1 MKHLIK
7 TFLIFQL
14 TITFTFAQSPT
25 NPCTERTDIHI
36 VVIGSSTAAGAG
48 PSSSD
53 SAWVNRYR
61 KYLQTI
67 NPNNQVTNLAVGGTT
82 TYHIMPDWYSAPSG
96 RPSRNTNKNIS
107 KAISLGADAV
117 IVNMPSNDAAS
128 NYGVNEQMSNFITI
142 FDEGNNNNIPVWICT
157 TQPRNFSTSKK
168 AIQAA
173 VRDSIFNYF
182 GMYAIDFWNG
192 CADSNNNIL
201 SAYDSGDGVHMNNAG
216 HRILNERVMGEDI
229 PNYIAD
235 TLAYSDHILLD
246 IQFDAPSVCGDS
258 NSIINILIAN
268 IGQASTSGISIDIMQ
283 NDLINSV
290 STDTIIQLIQP
301 TSVCKADTISFIVNS
316 YHGLNIDLN
325 AFLVNSDIDHAN
337 DSSAIYQFT
346 TLGHPPISGTND
358 TLCLGE
364 STTLQ
369 AFVNA
374 PSDTVFWYD
383 ADTGGTIIGYGNSF
397 QTSNLSADQTYYP
410 EAVRGDLYFNNSL
423 FTTESTTINWNGF
436 MFDVVASGTITI
448 DSIQAKLNTTGTQN
462 VVAYY
467 RMGTYEGNENN
478 SSSWTSWGTDTV
490 QVNYAGEFKTLDYG
504 DIVLNANDTLGIY
517 LHMQSASSRISYQ
530 YASSVTNF
538 NNSEIEILSGSGISY
553 NFSTIY
559 SPRNFSG
566 EVFYHYGFN
575 PSGVCNSNRLPISA
589 IISEPTIDIG
599 NDTILDYTASILL
612 NSNNNFS
619 TYLWNNND
627 TSAQLLVD
635 SSNLT
640 GGVNVLWLTATDK
653 FGCTVSDTIFITL
666 SNITSIENL
675 EEASVAIAPNPT
687 SGIITIMGLEDEVF
701 NIMLFDLDG
710 KKLIENKSNNN
721 NMDLSGLTE
730 GVYFLIIHTK
740 DKTVSKKVV
749 LSRQ

>member
-1 MKHLIK
+1 MKLLIK
-7 TFLIFQL
+7 TFLIFL
-14 TITFTFAQSPT
+14 ISIAFSHAQSPA

-67 NPNNQVTNLAVGGTT
+67 NTNNQVTNLAVGGTT
-82 TYHIMPDWYSAPSG
+82 TYHIMPDWYTAPSG

-117 IVNMPSNDAAS
+117 IVNMPSNDAAY
-128 NYGVNEQMSNFITI
+128 NYGVNEQMANFITL
-142 FDEGNNNNIPVWICT
+142 FNEGNINNIPVWICT

-168 AIQAA
+168 AIQTA

-216 HRILNERVMGEDI
+216 HRILNERVMAEDI
-229 PNYIAD
+229 PNHVAD
-235 TLAYSDHILLD
+235 TLPNSDHILLD
-246 IQFDAPSVCGDS
+246 VQFDAPSVCGDS
-258 NSIINILIAN
+258 NSIINIIISN
-268 IGQASTSGISIDIMQ
+268 IGQASASNISVNIAQ
-283 NDLINSV
+283 NDLINGIIK
-290 STDTIIQLIQP
+290 DTTIQLIQP
-301 TSVCKADTISFIVNS
+301 TSVCKADTISFMLNS
-316 YHGLNIDLN
+316 YNGMDIDLS
-325 AFLVNSDIDHAN
+325 AFLVNSDVDHTN
-337 DSSAIYQFT
+337 DSSGNYRFT
-346 TLGHPPISGTND
+346 TLGHPGLSGTND
-358 TLCLGE
+358 TICLGE

-369 AFVNA
+369 AFVNSPA
-374 PSDTVFWYD
+374 DTIFWYD
-383 ADTGGTIIGYGNSF
+383 ADTGGNIIGYGNNF
-397 QTSNLSADQTYYP
+397 LTSNLTTDQTYYP
-410 EAVRGDLYFNNSL
+410 EAVRGDLFFNNSL
-423 FTTESTTINWNGF
+423 FTTASTTINWNGF
-436 MFDVVASGTITI
+436 MFDVVASTTITI

-467 RMGTYEGNENN
+467 RMGSYEGNENN
-478 SSSWTSWGTDTV
+478 SSAWNAWGTDTV
-490 QVNYAGEFKTLDYG
+490 QVNFAGEFKTLDYS

-517 LHMQSASSRISYQ
+517 LHMQSSSSRVSYQHASSI
-530 YASSVTNF
+530 TNF

-575 PSGVCNSNRLPISA
+575 PSGVCNSDRLAIRA
-589 IISEPTIDIG
+589 IISEPTINIG

-612 NSNNNFS
+612 NNNMNFS

-627 TSAQLLVD
+627 TTAQLLVD
-635 SSNLT
+635 STNLSD
-640 GGVNVLWLTATDK
+640 GVNMLWLTATDR
-653 FGCTVSDTIFITL
+653 FGCIASDTISITL
-666 SNITSIENL
+666 SNLTFLQSLEETSIE
-675 EEASVAIAPNPT
+675 IAPNPT
-687 SGIITIMGLEDEVF
+687 HGTITIKGLENHIF
-701 NIMLFDLDG
+701 NIALYDLNG
-710 KKLIENKSNNN
+710 EKLIENHDNNN
-721 NMDLSGLTE
+721 RIVLRGLTS
-730 GVYFLIIHTK
+730 GMYFLVIDTK
-740 DKTVSKKVV
+740 DKTITKKVII
-749 LSRQ
+749 SR